1 MSAIIAKE
9 SGDGDFVLAPEG
21 THVAVCIGVVDMGT
35 HRGEYMGKPK
45 SRRMVRVT
53 WELPDEVLEGENGA
67 AVPMMVGKLYTL
79 SLGEKAV
86 LRHDLES
93 WRGRA
98 FTEAERAGFDISKLA
113 GVACLVTIVH
123 EKKNDKTYANVKGVT
138 KIPKG
143 TPPPKAP
150 FNEPKVFSI
159 ADGRNSAT
167 FKALPEWLQKK
178 IGECIE
184 WNSAPA
190 EPEGHNKGSDEPPQ
204 SDDVPF

>member
-1 MSAIIAKE
+1 MSAIIAKQTGE
-9 SGDGDFVLAPEG
+9 DFVLAPEG
-21 THVAVCIGVVDMGT
+21 THVAVCIGVVDLGT

-45 SRRMVRVT
+45 QRRMLRVT
-53 WELPDEVLEGENGA
+53 WELTDECLTVEGGG

-98 FTEAERAGFDISKLA
+98 FTAVELDGFDVSKLA

-123 EKKNDKTYANVKGVT
+123 EKKADKTYANIKGVS

-143 TPPPKAP
+143 TQPPKAP
-150 FNEPKVFSI
+150 FNEPLVFTI
-159 ADGRNSAT
+159 NDGKNSPV
-167 FKALPEWLQKK
+167 FKKLPEWIQKK
-178 IGECIE
+178 VGECVE
-184 WNSAPA
+184 WNTPA
-190 EPEGHNKGSDEPPQ
+190 DPDPSSRGTDEPQ
-204 SDDVPF
+204 QGDDVPF